1 MGIAACVGTVNLVLF
16 PQAAAWRQRGTIVS
30 QQEVPPA
37 TRGKRGVKPSGKP
50 TLKTIAQMTGLAVT
64 TISRALNNAPELA
77 QETRERVQK
86 IAAEIG
92 YLPDRAALRLKTGRT
107 NVISLV
113 LEPDEQIYGFGSS
126 LMAGITEALRNTPY
140 HLVITPL
147 FRGVSPMEP
156 VRHIVRNR
164 MADGVIFSK
173 AESFDE
179 RIRFLLDSDF
189 PFVSHGRSQWPEP
202 HPYVDFDNEAYAY
215 GATVRLADK
224 GCRKVGIILPES
236 ALTYSE
242 HLKAG
247 IARAAADKG
256 IAYEFSS
263 DVTSFSPTDAIRNYV
278 GKRVR
283 RPDGPDGWICV
294 SEVSAL
300 AVIGA
305 LNEAGKTVG
314 EKAHVVTKQN
324 SPMFAPF
331 QPSAETVFEDHV
343 DAGFNM
349 ASILL
354 KQITGETEGLHYLAQ
369 PKFEWKD

>member
-1 MGIAACVGTVNLVLF
+1 M
-16 PQAAAWRQRGTIVS
+16 S
-30 QQEVPPA
+30 QDELPPA
-37 TRGKRGVKPSGKP
+37 GQGKRGVKPSGKP

-77 QETRERVQK
+77 QETRDRVQR

-126 LMAGITEALRNTPY
+126 IMAGITEALRNTAY
-140 HLVITPL
+140 HLVIPPL

-156 VRHIVRNR
+156 IRHIVRNR

-173 AESFDE
+173 SESFDE
-179 RIRFLLDSDF
+179 RIRFLIDNDF
-189 PFVSHGRSQWPEP
+189 PFVSHGRSRWPEP

-215 GATVRLADK
+215 GATLRLAEK
-224 GCRKVGIILPES
+224 GCRKVSVVLPES
-236 ALTYSE
+236 ALTYAD

-247 IARAAADKG
+247 LARGAAEAG
-256 IAYEFSS
+256 IAHEFSS
-263 DVTSFSPTDAIRNYV
+263 DITSFSPTDAIRNYV
-278 GKRVR
+278 SKRIR
-283 RPDGPDGWICV
+283 HPDGPDGWICV

-305 LNEAGKTVG
+305 LNDAGKTVG

-331 QPSAETVFEDHV
+331 QPSAETVFEDFAE
-343 DAGFNM
+343 AGFQM
-349 ASILL
+349 GSILL
-354 KQITGETEGLHYLAQ
+354 RRIAGETEGLHYLAR
-369 PKFEWKD
+369 PRFDW